1 MEIQT
6 PRANTTHPMILV
18 AATAVTALSLAG
30 LAALFGWLPAGGA
43 APATTVAPVA
53 QLAGNPA
60 DAGAS
65 PPAAMPAAA
74 PEKSAAPSARSEA
87 SAPAPVAEARP
98 ARRAAVHPAAVTKTA
113 STTMPPPPPRADYGG
128 RGATPVAADA
138 GNAPINDSG
147 IYAENG
153 RSAPPL
159 CRECGTVESVREI
172 AQEGQGGPL
181 GAIAGGVLGGVLGH
195 QVGNGR
201 GRDVATVVGAL
212 GGAFAG
218 HTVEKNVRS
227 TRQYQIT
234 VRFDD
239 GSRRTVTETNPPQ
252 WQNGD
257 RVRLDNER
265 LSRL

>member
-43 APATTVAPVA
+43 SPATPVAPVA
-53 QLAGNPA
+53 QLAGSPA
-60 DAGAS
+60 DAGVA
-65 PPAAMPAAA
+65 PPAAA
-74 PEKSAAPSARSEA
+74 PEKSAAPNARTEA
-87 SAPAPVAEARP
+87 STPAPTAEARP
-98 ARRAAVHPAAVTKTA
+98 ARRAAAHPAPIAKATP
-113 STTMPPPPPRADYGG
+113 TTMPPPPPRADYGG
-128 RGATPVAADA
+128 RGATPVSADA

-147 IYAENG
+147 IYAENS

-172 AQEGQGGPL
+172 AQEGQGSPL

>member
-18 AATAVTALSLAG
+18 AATAVTVLSLTG
-30 LAALFGWLPAGGA
+30 VAALFGWLPAGGA
-43 APATTVAPVA
+43 APATPVAPVA
-53 QLAGNPA
+53 QLAGSPA

-65 PPAAMPAAA
+65 PSAAA

-87 SAPAPVAEARP
+87 SAPAQAPEARP
-98 ARRAAVHPAAVTKTA
+98 ARRAPVHPAAVARTA
-113 STTMPPPPPRADYGG
+113 STTMPPPPPRADYGS
-128 RGATPVAADA
+128 RGATPVSTDA

-147 IYAENG
+147 IHAENG

-172 AQEGQGGPL
+172 AQEGQGSPL

-218 HTVEKNVRS
+218 HAVEKNVRS
-227 TRQYQIT
+227 TRQYQID
-234 VRFDD
+234 VRLDD
-239 GSRRTVTETNPPQ
+239 GSRRTVTETTPPQ